1 MDNTLFFGHACYV
14 RIRTCLLRTGPK
26 VTKVINTIAALVDWH
41 IPDRGGS
48 RAAAIS
54 KMARFLIIVNGWEPL
69 TIIAKRSILDVASAL
84 DPPLPDIQTSE
95 KNYSYVERRNST
107 SSSWTNLETVSK
119 MDMSIGT
126 GHSLSLHFK
135 TVYCAFYK

>member
-1 MDNTLFFGHACYV
+1 MQRFWENPLTDGQHSFL
-14 RIRTCLLRTGPK
+14 RTCLLRTGPK

-41 IPDRGGS
+41 IPDRGRS

-95 KNYSYVERRNST
+95 KKLQLCGEKKFNLLIMDKLRNSFEDGYVYWN
-107 SSSWTNLETVSK
+107 WTFSF
-119 MDMSIGT
+119 SP
-126 GHSLSLHFK
+126 F
-135 TVYCAFYK
+135 